1 MILLIPFAESDG
13 AMKSDDD
20 ILDIASSRIAALAM
34 ISSSDGNYF
43 TYLSNATPYV
53 FTEYMFYIVQ
63 ECTIIGAEKESRP
76 ARTLIS
82 SLDESRKSVFMVV
95 IFKRGLQLNDFSFF
109 GIICCFRQNKYSS
122 LP

>member
-34 ISSSDGNYF
+34 ISSSDGNYL

-53 FTEYMFYIVQ
+53 FTEYMLYIVQ
-63 ECTIIGAEKESRP
+63 KYTIIGAEKES
-76 ARTLIS
+76 
-82 SLDESRKSVFMVV
+82 
-95 IFKRGLQLNDFSFF
+95 
-109 GIICCFRQNKYSS
+109 
-122 LP
+122 